1 MVQAVVA
8 HSFAVHVG
16 FVVDKMV
23 TEHILYRYIGF
34 PW

>member
-8 HSFAVHVG
+8 HAFAVHVG

-23 TEHILYRYIGF
+23 TEQAFSKYVGF
-34 PW
+34 PY